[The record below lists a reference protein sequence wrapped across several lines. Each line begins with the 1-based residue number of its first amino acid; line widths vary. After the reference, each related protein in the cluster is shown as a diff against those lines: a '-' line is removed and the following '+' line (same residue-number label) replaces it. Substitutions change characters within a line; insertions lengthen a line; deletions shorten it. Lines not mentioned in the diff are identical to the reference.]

1 MSTLVTVVDA
11 STFLKEFEKRN
22 KVNQRSDLGSN
33 DFSEMNHRQV
43 VDLMCEQ
50 IECADILILNKVR
63 HPSCARGACTHHEA
77 QRRNPRPTHIK
88 AR

>member
-1 MSTLVTVVDA
+1 MVEL
-11 STFLKEFEKRN
+11 L
-22 KVNQRSDLGSN
+22 
-33 DFSEMNHRQV
+33 
-43 VDLMCEQ
+43 CEQ